1 MAKHSKHG
9 LGVNTGDK
17 PEWTSAVSTQSYT
30 SGSEERD
37 EIDEHL
43 NHLANSMDDW
53 EQSEHALSEAAAML
67 SGISGKHIGEERGD
81 KKQIQS
87 LKQGLD
93 DITASINRMNATA
106 REDMADVIEQT
117 QRDNDLLEAIN
128 VEPIME
134 GSKKSQPESE
144 FISGSGTQPQKK
156 ISRLKPLDDSTSGM
170 EVEKIAELY
179 KVSTHHKP
187 ASKLAGDGF
196 ETVVMPESEKTGDDF
211 RFMVDKDIVANPVEW
226 KMDESALRA
235 AKAAEEEKAALKAAA
250 EAKAALKEA
259 EKAKAEAARAEAEA
273 ANILKEI
280 AEQNLQPQS
289 QTSSLGRSTDNAPT
303 NIGGE
308 NMHLEPSYSSPEPSA
323 SDLEMPAGR
332 TEESEFTISNDLFD
346 LGIDL
351 SEEVKKEKGSGISA
365 DDVQLDTLS
374 INLDET
380 DLSQSELSYNL
391 GLEEPGTNPGREDR
405 SALNPSGLSYN
416 LGLEEPGT
424 NPGREDRSAL
434 DLSNLVTA
442 AMNTLESEQNGAVV
456 QETASSPKTGVTS
469 DIPTVS
475 GLEHDLKQRELE
487 KTHRVVEEDRQQS
500 GTGFAYTLNDLQA
513 AATSEVTRQVTAQY
527 VVHRS
532 GEDERAY
539 YRLIFR

>member
-144 FISGSGTQPQKK
+144 FISGSGTQPQKQMK

-226 KMDESALRA
+226 KMEIGRA
-235 AKAAEEEKAALKAAA
+235 
-250 EAKAALKEA
+250 
-259 EKAKAEAARAEAEA
+259 
-273 ANILKEI
+273 
-280 AEQNLQPQS
+280 
-289 QTSSLGRSTDNAPT
+289 
-303 NIGGE
+303 
-308 NMHLEPSYSSPEPSA
+308 H
-323 SDLEMPAGR
+323 
-332 TEESEFTISNDLFD
+332 
-346 LGIDL
+346 
-351 SEEVKKEKGSGISA
+351 V
-365 DDVQLDTLS
+365 
-374 INLDET
+374 
-380 DLSQSELSYNL
+380 
-391 GLEEPGTNPGREDR
+391 
-405 SALNPSGLSYN
+405 
-416 LGLEEPGT
+416 
-424 NPGREDRSAL
+424 
-434 DLSNLVTA
+434 
-442 AMNTLESEQNGAVV
+442 
-456 QETASSPKTGVTS
+456 
-469 DIPTVS
+469 
-475 GLEHDLKQRELE
+475 
-487 KTHRVVEEDRQQS
+487 
-500 GTGFAYTLNDLQA
+500 
-513 AATSEVTRQVTAQY
+513 
-527 VVHRS
+527 
-532 GEDERAY
+532 
-539 YRLIFR
+539 

>member
-17 PEWTSAVSTQSYT
+17 PEWTSVVSTQSYT

-37 EIDEHL
+37 KIDEHL

-81 KKQIQS
+81 KKQIKS

-144 FISGSGTQPQKK
+144 LISGSGTQPQKQMK

-211 RFMVDKDIVANPVEW
+211 RFMVDKDIVANPIEW

-259 EKAKAEAARAEAEA
+259 EEARAAAEAEKAKAEAARAEAEA

-280 AEQNLQPQS
+280 AEQNVQPQS

-303 NIGGE
+303 NMGGE
-308 NMHLEPSYSSPEPSA
+308 NTHLEPSYSSQI
-323 SDLEMPAGR
+323 GR
-332 TEESEFTISNDLFD
+332 AH
-346 LGIDL
+346 
-351 SEEVKKEKGSGISA
+351 V
-365 DDVQLDTLS
+365 
-374 INLDET
+374 
-380 DLSQSELSYNL
+380 
-391 GLEEPGTNPGREDR
+391 
-405 SALNPSGLSYN
+405 
-416 LGLEEPGT
+416 
-424 NPGREDRSAL
+424 
-434 DLSNLVTA
+434 
-442 AMNTLESEQNGAVV
+442 
-456 QETASSPKTGVTS
+456 
-469 DIPTVS
+469 
-475 GLEHDLKQRELE
+475 
-487 KTHRVVEEDRQQS
+487 
-500 GTGFAYTLNDLQA
+500 
-513 AATSEVTRQVTAQY
+513 
-527 VVHRS
+527 
-532 GEDERAY
+532 
-539 YRLIFR
+539 